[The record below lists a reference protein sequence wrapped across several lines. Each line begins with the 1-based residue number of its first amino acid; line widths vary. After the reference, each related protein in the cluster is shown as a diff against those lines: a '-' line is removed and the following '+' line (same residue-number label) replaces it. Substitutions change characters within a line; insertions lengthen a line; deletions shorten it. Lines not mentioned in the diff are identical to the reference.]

1 MLTPLKNFS
10 KLLVLLKSNLKLQI
24 YKHETAKQK
33 IISSR
38 AVSNENLSFCDQ
50 KQCLEICHCPE
61 SLPKSSL
68 KPPNRHKKSTWPK
81 KAK

>member
-1 MLTPLKNFS
+1 MGSMHIFYTQKKLKLTPLKNFS

-38 AVSNENLSFCDQ
+38 AEFPMKIYHSVTRNSV
-50 KQCLEICHCPE
+50 
-61 SLPKSSL
+61 
-68 KPPNRHKKSTWPK
+68 
-81 KAK
+81 